1 MCRAN
6 VLQVPSVVP
15 GSMWSQIK
23 SKGTSGVISYVI
35 TELAFWTLFPLLLY
49 ALPPGEEAAAAA
61 TPDNVSLLRCGVQD
75 SCCSLVMLMC
85 VVMRCGR

>member
-6 VLQVPSVVP
+6 VLRVSVVP

-49 ALPPGEEAAAAA
+49 ALPPGEEAATAAAAA
-61 TPDNVSLLRCGVQD
+61 TPDNVSLLPCGVQD
-75 SCCSLVMLMC
+75 SCCMLMC
-85 VVMRCGR
+85 VAMRCGR

>member
-6 VLQVPSVVP
+6 VLQVSVVP

-49 ALPPGEEAAAAA
+49 ALPPGEEAAAAV

-75 SCCSLVMLMC
+75 SSL
-85 VVMRCGR
+85 